1 MALLKSFLHFESME
15 GGGGEARAALWLE
28 SKGFFPAV
36 ASAARTMQ
44 VPCHLCF
51 VGESG
56 GGKPGGPPAP
66 NPTSTDTSGKPVSW
80 EEEKMAGIGWP
91 ATLPRYLLAYLPPGG
106 KGWK

>member
-15 GGGGEARAALWLE
+15 GGGGEARAALWFE

-51 VGESG
+51 VGENG

-66 NPTSTDTSGKPVSW
+66 NPTSTDTSGKPLRFRGKR
-80 EEEKMAGIGWP
+80 EKWLAWAG
-91 ATLPRYLLAYLPPGG
+91 LLHCQGVYWHIFLQ
-106 KGWK
+106 